1 MIHHTYLG
9 VACKNLPPGNPPPSI
24 WGRDLAERKILKT
37 LPEVFSKYGL
47 RFFSKYGL
55 DLMKN
60 SFEPGLRSPYFEKNK
75 PGAFRILKKPQ
86 ERFRLVTPPL
96 DLRPENSVLI
106 DEGFFLQATPRYRW
120 YGV

>member
-55 DLMKN
+55 DLMEIP
-60 SFEPGLRSPYFEKNK
+60 FEPRLRTPDFEKKLAGSLPYFEKNI
-75 PGAFRILKKPQ
+75 R
-86 ERFRLVTPPL
+86 
-96 DLRPENSVLI
+96 D
-106 DEGFFLQATPRYRW
+106 GFT
-120 YGV
+120 